1 MTQGNA
7 NTLSPAKTA
16 SGIGRPPKLNRGT
29 IVAAAIDL
37 ADRRGLDA
45 VTMRGV
51 AAELDST
58 AAALYRHVK
67 NREELVD
74 LVRDEVLADRPQVS
88 PTGDWRA
95 DLRAVAHS
103 LLKLHASHSWLASA
117 GPPTTLGPEAL
128 AVTEMAVTLLDP
140 HPAHRGQKYSAIAV
154 CFELVAGFARNGAAA
169 QALTAEIATP
179 AEPDGSEYALTVIVA
194 AVTGVL
200 DDEVLRSQVPR

>member
-1 MTQGNA
+1 MTEGNA
-7 NTLSPAKTA
+7 NTHSSAKPA
-16 SGIGRPPKLNRGT
+16 SGIGRPPKLSRKE

-37 ADRRGLDA
+37 AYRRGLEA
-45 VTMRGV
+45 VTMRAV

-74 LVRDEVLADRPQVS
+74 LVRDHVLIERPEVS

-95 DLRAVAHS
+95 DLRVYAHS
-103 LLKLHASHSWLASA
+103 LLKLHVSHPWLATA

-128 AVTEMAVTLLDP
+128 TVTETAVTLLDP
-140 HPAHRGQKYSAIAV
+140 HPAQRGQKYSAIAV

-169 QALTAEIATP
+169 QALSAEIATP
-179 AEPDGSEYALTVIVA
+179 AEPDGGEYALTAIVA
-194 AVTGVL
+194 AVAGVL
-200 DDEVLRSQVPR
+200 DDEELRSQPPL

>member
-1 MTQGNA
+1 MNEGNA
-7 NTLSPAKTA
+7 NTLSPGKSA
-16 SGIGRPPKLNRGT
+16 SGIGRPPKLNRGA

-37 ADRRGLDA
+37 ADQRGLEA
-45 VTMRGV
+45 VTMRAV

-74 LVRDEVLADRPQVS
+74 LVRDHVLIERPEVS

-95 DLRAVAHS
+95 DLRVYAHS
-103 LLKLHASHSWLASA
+103 LLKLHVSHPWLATA

-128 AVTEMAVTLLDP
+128 IVTEAAVTLLDP
-140 HPAHRGQKYSAIAV
+140 HPAQQGQKYSAIAV

-169 QALTAEIATP
+169 QAVSAEITTP
-179 AEPDGSEYALTVIVA
+179 AEHDVSEYALSVIVA
-194 AVTGVL
+194 AVVGVL
-200 DDEVLRSQVPR
+200 DDEALRSQAPR